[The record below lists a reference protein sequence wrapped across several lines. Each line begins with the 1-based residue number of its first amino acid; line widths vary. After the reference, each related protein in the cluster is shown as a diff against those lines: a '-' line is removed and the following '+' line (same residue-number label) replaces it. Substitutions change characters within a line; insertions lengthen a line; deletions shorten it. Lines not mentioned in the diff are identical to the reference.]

1 MSNENNTQLFEDSNI
16 EDSFQLGRRS
26 ITSNK
31 GKSRFEL
38 LADNKNKS
46 FIFRPFFY
54 LGFSV
59 FIFLFLIL
67 AFFYSVTYIIP
78 PMKDAIKVGDVTY
91 TRGDVVDFIRF
102 NQRITEDLGM
112 EFEIGNSLFE
122 ALRVILEG
130 ELAYQVAPRY
140 GISVT
145 SEEVDRRVE
154 VLMGFISED
163 NSSSKEYISNVNESY
178 RQFLN
183 KTGLSDDEYKNYIK
197 RTIFR
202 EKLRNFVA
210 RDMSRIQPQV
220 ELYEIV
226 FESPD
231 VSTINT
237 IERKLTMGSSIE
249 NIALEYSEDKEVLR
263 TGGNI
268 GWMPRGV
275 DEKID
280 RLIYFDQGKEL
291 QPTPNTFIPTPYK
304 NPEEKVF
311 VFYYIN
317 DFSEAREIEDKYF
330 EKLADTEFE
339 TFINSFNEEFN
350 LWMDIDSDIYNWI
363 NTKVLLASNSEFLDL
378 ETEETEQN
386 IYQPPSQ

>member
-1 MSNENNTQLFEDSNI
+1 
-16 EDSFQLGRRS
+16 
-26 ITSNK
+26 
-31 GKSRFEL
+31 
-38 LADNKNKS
+38 
-46 FIFRPFFY
+46 
-54 LGFSV
+54 
-59 FIFLFLIL
+59 
-67 AFFYSVTYIIP
+67 
-78 PMKDAIKVGDVTY
+78 MKDAIKVGDVTY
-91 TRGDVVDFIRF
+91 TRGDVVKFIRF

-130 ELAYQVAPRY
+130 ELAYQVAPRF

-145 SEEVDRRVE
+145 SDEVDRRIE
-154 VLMGFISED
+154 VLMGFISVE
-163 NSSSKEYISNVNESY
+163 NSKEYKANVSESY

-202 EKLRNFVA
+202 EKLRNLVA
-210 RDMSRIQPQV
+210 RDMSRIQPHV
-220 ELYEIV
+220 ELYEII

-231 VSTINT
+231 VSVINS

-249 NIALEYSEDKEVLR
+249 NIALEFSEDKEVLR
-263 TGGNI
+263 TKGNI

-280 RLIYFDQGKEL
+280 RLVYFNEGKESI
-291 QPTPNTFIPTPYK
+291 PNPNTFITTPYK
-304 NPEEKVF
+304 NSQDKVF
-311 VFYYIN
+311 AFYYIN
-317 DFSEAREIEDKYF
+317 DFSDAREIEEKYF
-330 EKLADTEFE
+330 EQLADTEFE
-339 TFINSFNEEFN
+339 NFINSFNEEYN
-350 LWMDIDSDIYNWI
+350 LWMDINSDIYNWI

-386 IYQPPSQ
+386 VYQPPSQ

>member
-1 MSNENNTQLFEDSNI
+1 MVNENNIPSSENS
-16 EDSFQLGRRS
+16 DSFDLGKRS
-26 ITSNK
+26 ITSSK

-38 LADNKNKS
+38 LADNKKKS

-59 FIFLFLIL
+59 FIILFIIL
-67 AFFYSVTYIIP
+67 SFFYTVTYIIP
-78 PMKDAIKVGDVTY
+78 PMKDAIRVGEVSY
-91 TRGDVVDFIRF
+91 TRGDVVNFIRF

-130 ELAYQVAPRY
+130 ELAYQIAPKY
-140 GISVT
+140 GISV
-145 SEEVDRRVE
+145 SNDEVQLRIE
-154 VLMGFISED
+154 MLMGFISVENVGSD
-163 NSSSKEYISNVNESY
+163 EYLSNVEESY

-183 KTGLSDDEYKNYIK
+183 KTGLSDQEYRDYIK

-202 EKLRNFVA
+202 EKLRGLIA

-231 VSTINT
+231 LSVINS
-237 IERKLTMGSSIE
+237 IDRKLTMGTPIE
-249 NIALEYSEDKEVLR
+249 NIALEFSEDQEVLR
-263 TGGNI
+263 TKGNI
-268 GWMPRGV
+268 GWMPKGI
-275 DEKID
+275 DDKLD
-280 RLIYFDQGKEL
+280 RLIYFNDGIEINPSPKTL
-291 QPTPNTFIPTPYK
+291 LKTPYNK
-304 NPEEKVF
+304 NDDKGF
-311 VFYYIN
+311 AFYYIN

-330 EKLADTEFE
+330 EQLADSEFE
-339 TFINSFNEEFN
+339 NFINSFNEEYN

-363 NTKVLLASNSEFLDL
+363 NTKVLLASNSEFLEL
-378 ETEETEQN
+378 ESEETEQG

>member
-1 MSNENNTQLFEDSNI
+1 MANENNTQLFKNSE
-16 EDSFQLGRRS
+16 EESFELGRRS

-145 SEEVDRRVE
+145 PEEVDRRIE
-154 VLMGFISED
+154 VLMGFISQE
-163 NSSSKEYISNVNESY
+163 NSNSKEYRSNVDESY

-183 KTGLSDDEYKNYIK
+183 KTGLSDGEYKNYIK

-202 EKLRNFVA
+202 EKLRNLVA
-210 RDMSRIQPQV
+210 RDMSRIQPHV
-220 ELYEIV
+220 ELYEII

-231 VSTINT
+231 VSVINS
-237 IERKLTMGSSIE
+237 IERKLTMGSPIE

-263 TGGNI
+263 TKGNI

-280 RLIYFDQGKEL
+280 RLVYFNEGKESI
-291 QPTPNTFIPTPYK
+291 PAPNTFITTPYK
-304 NPEEKVF
+304 NSQDKF
-311 VFYYIN
+311 FAFYYIN
-317 DFSEAREIEDKYF
+317 DFSEAREIEEKYF

-339 TFINSFNEEFN
+339 NFINSFNEEYN

-386 IYQPPSQ
+386 IYQPPAQ